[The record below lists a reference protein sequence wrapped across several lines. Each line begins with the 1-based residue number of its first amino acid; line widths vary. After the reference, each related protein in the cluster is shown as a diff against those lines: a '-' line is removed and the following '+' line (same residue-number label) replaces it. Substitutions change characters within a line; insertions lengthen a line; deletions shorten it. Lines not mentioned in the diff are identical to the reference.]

1 MHRLLLRMFAL
12 VMACAT
18 VVAGVPAVPAA
29 VAAVDCRCGSI
40 AAAPAAG
47 DLAAESRD
55 GDSAEEREEES
66 ESKVHLLAGRIGGDR
81 PTLQVRRFASA
92 ECFRGLSAAR
102 PSGLSIRGP
111 PRG

>member
-55 GDSAEEREEES
+55 GDSVEEREEES
-66 ESKVHLLAGRIGGDR
+66 ESKAHLLAGRVGGDR
-81 PTLQVRRFASA
+81 PTLPVRRFVPADGIRSR
-92 ECFRGLSAAR
+92 CAAR
-102 PSGLSIRGP
+102 PSDLSIRGP
-111 PRG
+111 PRR

>member
-1 MHRLLLRMFAL
+1 MRQVLLRALAMITACSTVLAAMPSVPAIAL
-12 VMACAT
+12 VA
-18 VVAGVPAVPAA
+18 
-29 VAAVDCRCGSI
+29 DCLAGSI
-40 AAAPAAG
+40 AAAPAHG
-47 DLAAESRD
+47 DVAPEPRD

-81 PTLQVRRFASA
+81 PTLQVRRFASP

>member
-1 MHRLLLRMFAL
+1 MHRLLLRIFAM

-18 VVAGVPAVPAA
+18 GVAGVPAVPAA
-29 VAAVDCRCGSI
+29 AEIVDSRCGSI

-47 DLAAESRD
+47 ELAAESRY

-66 ESKVHLLAGRIGGDR
+66 EPKVHLLAGRIGGDR
-81 PTLQVRRFASA
+81 PTLHVRRFASVDR
-92 ECFRGLSAAR
+92 CRGLSAAR
-102 PSGLSIRGP
+102 PSALSIRGP